1 MPIIGIF
8 KLGFML
14 IKPILS
20 TKYLYIY
27 VKREK
32 EKIKI

>member
-14 IKPILS
+14 IESILS

-32 EKIKI
+32 DTIKV